1 MPRLI
6 QVNRG
11 ILRRMKATLSIIF
24 FLLVC
29 IPAMA
34 QSEGTCAVRWEPD
47 EMVCK
52 GCSAT
57 AHLQST
63 GDLYILTHTPA
74 NTELIVVN
82 PDGTRTYPIT
92 LGDPPPLATDVLRLD
107 DDRALLM
114 VPLDADT
121 GKIS

>member
-1 MPRLI
+1 MRSFLPLPARATSLSPQSSLTAIQRELMPRLI

-11 ILRRMKATLSIIF
+11 ILRRMKATLSILF

-29 IPAMA
+29 IPAIA
-34 QSEGTCAVRWEPD
+34 QSEVTCAVRWELD

-82 PDGTRTYPIT
+82 SDGTRTY
-92 LGDPPPLATDVLRLD
+92 
-107 DDRALLM
+107 
-114 VPLDADT
+114 
-121 GKIS
+121 